1 MMHETDQFQGD
12 PSLEGLVVVCDSDA
26 RHITK
31 RRPEDQLRK
40 EFSPLKWQAI
50 VNHGCGVEI
59 EEAK

>member
-12 PSLEGLVVVCDSDA
+12 PSLEDLVVVCDFDA

-31 RRPEDQLRK
+31 RRPEELRK
-40 EFSPLKWQAI
+40 AFSPPKWQTI